1 MRCSGLQIWKSTAV
15 SRRDVSADPQP
26 FDVIYRDGLRIEVTK
41 REGDTVHYI
50 TIPLEGPGRSFNQP
64 LIGWQRWAGG
74 FKVKHRG
81 QSADECTVVR
91 FGISGPCARCHEPM
105 DRDVHV
111 FEDPDLGLG
120 LFCADCCDA
129 KAHHKVK
136 EKTVADQ
143 S

>member
-1 MRCSGLQIWKSTAV
+1 MALRKPAL
-15 SRRDVSADPQP
+15 DPQP
-26 FDVIYRDGLRIEVTK
+26 FDVISRDGLRIEVTK
-41 REGDTVHYI
+41 RDGDTVYYI
-50 TIPLEGPGRSFNQP
+50 TIPLEGPGRSLNQP

-81 QSADECTVVR
+81 QSAEQCTVVR
-91 FGISGPCARCHEPM
+91 FGISGPCTRCKQPLVGG
-105 DRDVHV
+105 VHV

-129 KAHHKVK
+129 KAHYKVK
-136 EKTVADQ
+136 EKVSADQ